1 MRRSQDEIK
10 KRENSILNYINEHGS
25 ISVQQMCDMFSI
37 SPSTARNHLNS
48 LYKRNLVE
56 RLHGGA
62 SKIHSSSPKKFDFN
76 SCTIENETIK
86 DKIAIKTCSLI
97 NDGDIIALAGGTSTY
112 LLSKH
117 LHDIG
122 RLTVVTNSLLVAYE
136 LMGNPN
142 IDVRLSGGIV
152 NHKKGSLYG
161 IVAENFFKSIRI
173 NKFIFSA
180 DAINIDEGATAIDS
194 NISYLERIILSN
206 AKQSI
211 LIADSCK
218 FNRNVTIDSVAY
230 FNEINY
236 LVTDP
241 ATPANILDSISQIGV
256 NVLTSD

>member
-10 KRENSILNYINEHGS
+10 KREDSILNYIHVHGS
-25 ISVQQMCDMFSI
+25 ISVQQMCELYSI

-62 SKIHSSSPKKFDFN
+62 SKIQNPSPKKFDF
-76 SCTIENETIK
+76 SKYVIENENAK
-86 DKIAIKTCSLI
+86 DQIAVKTCSLI
-97 NDGDIIALAGGTSTY
+97 HEGDILALAGGTTTY

-136 LMGNPN
+136 LMGNPD

-161 IVAENFFKSIRI
+161 IVAENFFKNIRI

-180 DAINIDEGATAIDS
+180 DAININEGATVIDS
-194 NISYLERIILSN
+194 NISYLERVMLSN
-206 AKQSI
+206 SKQSI
-211 LIADSCK
+211 LIADSLK
-218 FNRNVTIDSVAY
+218 FNRNVTIDSVAD
-230 FNEINY
+230 FSEIDY
-236 LVTDP
+236 LVTDSD
-241 ATPANILDSISQIGV
+241 TPASILESISQMGV
-256 NVLTSD
+256 KILTP